1 MVEQKL
7 KTVRVQAS
15 MSTGLY
21 VDINVPANLD
31 EGDLYDLIRNYE
43 LIDGGNMTA
52 HSDSWGDWT
61 WEEEYDIAFNSDAMD
76 MSGEIKKLLEN
87 NNG

>member
-1 MVEQKL
+1 MTDQKL
-7 KTVRVQAS
+7 KTVRIQAT

-31 EGDLYDLIRNYE
+31 KEDLYSLIRSYE
-43 LIDGGNMTA
+43 LVDGGHMTA

-76 MSGEIKKLLEN
+76 MSETIKKLLEN